1 MGFFLYK
8 LNSSF
13 FSILSHFVNYLHC
26 AFHSALSFSFMLCS
40 CAIHQGSKALSCEKL
55 RAAYQLNR
63 SSYNNRTTT
72 VESARKQTNKQA
84 ARQKET
90 DKRLD
95 ALLVCFLEYHRRV
108 PGWSCSSATQKCSL
122 PWKECRNLQL
132 DTTGRCVCVCRRQS
146 ATTTTKRTMNKQAKQ
161 GESVN
166 CNELLQREQ
175 DQAQGRMR
183 SSGSEGV
190 GNRLWHN

>member
-8 LNSSF
+8 LNGSLI
-13 FSILSHFVNYLHC
+13 SIFSHFVNYLHC
-26 AFHSALSFSFMLCS
+26 ALHSALSFSFMLCS

-95 ALLVCFLEYHRRV
+95 ALLVAFLEYHRRV

-132 DTTGRCVCVCRRQS
+132 DTTGRCVCAGGRAQRQQQN
-146 ATTTTKRTMNKQAKQ
+146 ARWINKQNK
-161 GESVN
+161 VK
-166 CNELLQREQ
+166 
-175 DQAQGRMR
+175 
-183 SSGSEGV
+183 V
-190 GNRLWHN
+190 